1 MPTQYGWGG
10 PSSNQ
15 FTAQQPPQFI
25 LDSLAQSGFAWD
37 PNRYSWDP
45 NTMNIVDRTSGA
57 QYWQG
62 GIPDPSQGTNVTY
75 QGQTVNF
82 GPGENPYFGF
92 GDSAQGYDAGAFA
105 GSGMF
110 VSADPNEIADYQ
122 SHRGDVVN
130 QGVAQ
135 VAALPAL
142 GAWGASTGTGPIFGG
157 SSAAAGGAAT
167 TYPLATG
174 GPVTVS
180 PLAGAA
186 PAAGAGGGAAAA
198 GGILDSSGAVIPGT
212 EAVAGGGSMWE
223 NILGGLRG
231 NWGSLAGGLLGYL
244 DANNQP
250 DSMTSIYAPDPAL
263 TAAGRGLLDTLP
275 TGYTAAGLDPATT
288 AAIQRLQG
296 FGGEAINPYLDNVF
310 NTAAD
315 ATRSRLSSE
324 FARAGRNVGG
334 ADHAGF
340 RSDELQTLAAGI
352 YGQGYEAERNRE
364 LASVAPLL
372 AAGDYSRGVTQEQ
385 LNAPMTGAMQY
396 MAALNGLLPLF
407 PGTNTQPL
415 FSNPW
420 AGFLGGAQLGRMFQG
435 A

>member
-1 MPTQYGWGG
+1 MPYGWAG
-10 PSSNQ
+10 PQQSQFSS
-15 FTAQQPPQFI
+15 AAPPQYI
-25 LDSLAQSGFAWD
+25 LDALAQSGFVYDPSRYAWNPD
-37 PNRYSWDP
+37 
-45 NTMNIVDRTSGA
+45 TMNIVDVSTGA
-57 QYWQG
+57 QYYQG
-62 GIPDPSQGTNVTY
+62 GVPDPSLGTDVTY
-75 QGQTVNF
+75 QGQTYLF
-82 GPGENPYFGF
+82 GAGENPYFGM
-92 GDSAQGYDAGAFA
+92 GDSAQGYAAGVAPN
-105 GSGMF
+105 SGMF
-110 VSADPNEIADYQ
+110 ISADPNEINDYQ
-122 SHRGDVVN
+122 SHAQDVVN
-130 QGVAQ
+130 QGVMQ
-135 VAALPAL
+135 VAAIPAL
-142 GAWGASTGTGPIFGG
+142 GAWGASTGSGPIFGG
-157 SSAAAGGAAT
+157 SSAAGGAAT
-167 TYPLATG
+167 TYPLASG

-212 EAVAGGGSMWE
+212 EAVAGGGGMWE

-231 NWGSLAGGLLGYL
+231 NWGSLAGGLLGYM

-250 DSMTSIYAPDPAL
+250 NSMTSIYAPDAAL
-263 TAAGRGLLDTLP
+263 TEAGRGLLGTLP
-275 TGYTAAGLDPATT
+275 TGYTAAGLDPATA

-296 FGGEAINPYLDNVF
+296 FGGDAINPYLDRVF

-324 FARAGRNVGG
+324 FARSGRGVGS
-334 ADHAGF
+334 ADHAGY
-340 RSDELQTLAAGI
+340 RSDELQTLAADI
-352 YGQGYEAERNRE
+352 YGNGYENERNRE

-372 AAGDYSRGVTQEQ
+372 AAGDYSRSVTQQQ
-385 LNAPMTGAMQY
+385 LDAPMTGAMQR

-415 FSNPW
+415 FNNPW